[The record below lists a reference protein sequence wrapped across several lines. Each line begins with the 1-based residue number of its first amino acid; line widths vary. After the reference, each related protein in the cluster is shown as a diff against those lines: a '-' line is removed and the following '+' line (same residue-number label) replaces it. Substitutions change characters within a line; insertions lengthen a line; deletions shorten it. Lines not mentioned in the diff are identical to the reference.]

1 MARTGKESKAKQKK
15 AERKAMEKKMNAGF
29 ANVKLANEQ
38 VWLFSKVFKAAIST
52 KMLISLFS
60 KRKTYKALIQEVC
73 MYRLSNIT
81 LIISKV
87 FSPRYAQN
95 IFKKLVILQYL

>member
-38 VWLFSKVFKAAIST
+38 VLVIFKAAIST
-52 KMLISLFS
+52 TWYYIYFLK
-60 KRKTYKALIQEVC
+60 
-73 MYRLSNIT
+73 
-81 LIISKV
+81 IIPSSV
-87 FSPRYAQN
+87 ENEF
-95 IFKKLVILQYL
+95 

>member
-52 KMLISLFS
+52 KMLF
-60 KRKTYKALIQEVC
+60 
-73 MYRLSNIT
+73 
-81 LIISKV
+81 
-87 FSPRYAQN
+87 
-95 IFKKLVILQYL
+95 IFCFILYHPL